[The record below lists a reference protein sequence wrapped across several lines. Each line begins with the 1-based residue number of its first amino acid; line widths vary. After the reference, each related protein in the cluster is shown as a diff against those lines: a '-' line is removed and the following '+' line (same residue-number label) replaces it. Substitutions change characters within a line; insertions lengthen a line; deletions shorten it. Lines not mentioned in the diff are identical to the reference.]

1 MRIRDL
7 FDRYQGMT
15 SFAPLGFEVQ
25 RAEGI
30 YLYDSEGRPFVDLIA
45 GISVCSLGHGD
56 PDVLR
61 AIRTQAERYCH
72 VMVYGEMVLS
82 PQAEFAR
89 DIIDALPDG
98 LDKVYFTNSGAE
110 AAEGAIKLARRF
122 TGRAG
127 ITAQVQA
134 YHGSTAG
141 ALSLMSDPYY
151 TNRYRPLVPGVRFIR
166 QNHTEDFRF
175 IDHTTAAAVVEL
187 VQAERGAKVAD
198 PGFIKELAAHCK
210 SVGALLVLD
219 EIQTGMGRCGSL
231 YLFEQYGIVPDILL
245 TGKAFGAGMPLAA
258 FISRGDV
265 MDGLADNPVLGHI
278 TTFGGHPVCCAAAAA
293 GWKKMQQ
300 MQLHQRAVALEAIF
314 RQELQ
319 SIPNTE
325 MQGKGA
331 LLALHLHNDERCR
344 NTIRHCLELGL
355 ISDWFLFAPDALR
368 IAPPLVMTDEQAI
381 QACLIIREAI
391 SRADRDLHSVQ

>member
-25 RAEGI
+25 RAEGV
-30 YLYDSEGRPFVDLIA
+30 YLYDAGGSPFIDLIA
-45 GISVCSLGHGD
+45 GISVSSLGHGD
-56 PDVLR
+56 PDVLA
-61 AIRTQAERYCH
+61 AIRAQSERYCH

-89 DIIDALPDG
+89 DIIATLPSG

-127 ITAQVQA
+127 ITAQLQA

-175 IDHTTAAAVVEL
+175 IDQHTAAAVLEL

-198 PGFIKELAAHCK
+198 PVFIRELAAHCK
-210 SVGALLVLD
+210 SAGALLVFD
-219 EIQTGMGRCGSL
+219 EIQTGMGRCGSH
-231 YLFEQYGIVPDILL
+231 YLFEQYGVIPDILL

-258 FISRGDV
+258 FIARAEI
-265 MDGLADNPVLGHI
+265 MDTLADNPVLGHI

-300 MQLHQRAVALEAIF
+300 LQLHQRAIQLEAVF
-314 RQELQ
+314 RSELQ
-319 SIPNTE
+319 GIPNAE
-325 MQGKGA
+325 VHGCGA
-331 LLALHLHNDERCR
+331 LLALHLNSDERCR
-344 NTIRHCLELGL
+344 ITIRHCLELGL

-368 IAPPLVMTDEQAI
+368 IAPPLIMSDEQAGL
-381 QACLIIREAI
+381 ACQIIKEAVR
-391 SRADRDLHSVQ
+391 RADKEFLSSR

>member
-30 YLYDSEGRPFVDLIA
+30 YLFDAAGRPYIDLIA

-56 PDVLR
+56 PEVLA
-61 AIRTQAERYCH
+61 AIRSQAGRYCH

-89 DIIDALPDG
+89 DIIAALPDG

-110 AAEGAIKLARRF
+110 AAEGAVKLARRF

-166 QNHTEDFRF
+166 QNHADDFRF
-175 IDHTTAAAVVEL
+175 IDHHTAAAVVEL
-187 VQAERGAKVAD
+187 VQAERGARVAD
-198 PGFIKELAAHCK
+198 HGFIRELAAHCR
-210 SVGALLVLD
+210 SVGALLILD

-258 FISRGDV
+258 FIARADI
-265 MDGLADNPVLGHI
+265 MDALADNPVLGHI

-293 GWKKMQQ
+293 GWKKMQELR
-300 MQLHQRAVALEAIF
+300 LHERAAKLETVF
-314 RQELQ
+314 RKELAG
-319 SIPNTE
+319 IPHSHIHGT
-325 MQGKGA
+325 GA
-331 LLALHLHNDERCR
+331 LLALHLHSDERCR
-344 NTIRHCLELGL
+344 NTIRHCLERGV

-368 IAPPLVMTDEQAI
+368 IAPPLVMTDEQAV
-381 QACLIIREAI
+381 QACQIIREAV
-391 SRADRDLHSVQ
+391 SLADKESLPAR

>member
-30 YLYDSEGRPFVDLIA
+30 YLFDAAGRPYIDLIA

-56 PDVLR
+56 PEVLA
-61 AIRTQAERYCH
+61 AIRSQAGRYCH

-89 DIIDALPDG
+89 DIIAALPDG

-110 AAEGAIKLARRF
+110 AAEGAVKLARRF

-166 QNHTEDFRF
+166 QNHADDFRF
-175 IDHTTAAAVVEL
+175 IDHHTAAAVVEL
-187 VQAERGAKVAD
+187 VQAERGARVAD
-198 PGFIKELAAHCK
+198 HGFIRELAAHCR
-210 SVGALLVLD
+210 SVGALLILD

-258 FISRGDV
+258 FIARADI
-265 MDGLADNPVLGHI
+265 MDALADNPVLGHI

-293 GWKKMQQ
+293 GWKKMQELR
-300 MQLHQRAVALEAIF
+300 LHERAAKLETVF
-314 RQELQ
+314 RKELAG
-319 SIPNTE
+319 IPHSRIHGT
-325 MQGKGA
+325 GA
-331 LLALHLHNDERCR
+331 LLALHLHSDERCR
-344 NTIRHCLELGL
+344 NTIRHCLERGV

-368 IAPPLVMTDEQAI
+368 IAPPLVMTDEQAV
-381 QACLIIREAI
+381 QACQIIREAV
-391 SRADRDLHSVQ
+391 SLADKESLPAR

>member
-30 YLYDSEGRPFVDLIA
+30 YLFNSDDRPFIDLIA

-56 PDVLR
+56 PDVFN
-61 AIRTQAERYCH
+61 AIQTQAKRYCH

-89 DIIDALPDG
+89 DIVAALPDG

-127 ITAQVQA
+127 IAAQVQA

-166 QNHTEDFRF
+166 QNHPEDIRL
-175 IDHTTAAAVVEL
+175 IDHHTAAAVVEL
-187 VQAERGAKVAD
+187 VQAERGGKVAD
-198 PGFIKELAAHCK
+198 PGFIQELAAHCRA
-210 SVGALLVLD
+210 VGALLILD

-258 FISRGDV
+258 FIARAAI
-265 MDGLADNPVLGHI
+265 MDALADEPVLGHI

-300 MQLHQRAVALEAIF
+300 LQLHQRAVALESIF
-314 RQELQ
+314 RRELQ

-325 MQGKGA
+325 IEGKGA
-331 LLALHLHNDERCR
+331 LLALHLYSDERCR

-368 IAPPLVMTDEQAI
+368 IAPPLVMTDEQAV
-381 QACLIIREAI
+381 QACRIIQEAVA
-391 SRADRDLHSVQ
+391 RADRGLISLQ

>member
-25 RAEGI
+25 RAEGVF
-30 YLYDSEGRPFVDLIA
+30 LYDADGRPFIDLIA

-56 PDVLR
+56 PEVLE
-61 AIRTQAERYCH
+61 AIRTQAARYCH

-89 DIIDALPDG
+89 DIVAALPEG
-98 LDKVYFTNSGAE
+98 LDKVFFTNSGTE

-127 ITAQVQA
+127 IAAQVQA

-175 IDHTTAAAVVEL
+175 IDHQTAAAVVEL
-187 VQAERGAKVAD
+187 VQAERGARVAD
-198 PGFIKELAAHCK
+198 PGFIRELAAHCRK
-210 SVGALLVLD
+210 VGALLIFD

-231 YLFEQYGIVPDILL
+231 YLFEQYGVVPDILL

-258 FISRGDV
+258 FIARAGI
-265 MDGLADNPVLGHI
+265 MDALADNPVLGHI

-293 GWKKMQQ
+293 GWRKMQQ
-300 MQLHQRAVALEAIF
+300 LQLHQRARQLEAVF
-314 RQELQ
+314 RSELAA
-319 SIPNTE
+319 IPESDIHGT
-325 MQGKGA
+325 GA
-331 LLALHLHNDERCR
+331 LLALHLHSDERCR
-344 NTIRHCLELGL
+344 STIRHCLELGL

-368 IAPPLVMTDEQAI
+368 IAPPLVMTDEQAFM
-381 QACLIIREAI
+381 ACQIIREAV
-391 SRADRDLHSVQ
+391 SRADKESFSVR

>member
-15 SFAPLGFEVQ
+15 SFAPLGFELQ
-25 RAEGI
+25 RAKGI
-30 YLYDSEGRPFVDLIA
+30 YLYDSDGRPFIDLIA

-56 PDVLR
+56 PDVLT
-61 AIRTQAERYCH
+61 AIRTQAEQYCH

-89 DIIDALPDG
+89 DIIAALPDG

-110 AAEGAIKLARRF
+110 AAEGAIKLARRY

-127 ITAQVQA
+127 ITAQMQA

-166 QNHTEDFRF
+166 QNHTADFRF
-175 IDHTTAAAVVEL
+175 IDQNTAAAVLEL

-198 PGFIKELAAHCK
+198 PGFIKELAVHCK
-210 SVGALLVLD
+210 SVGALLILD

-258 FISRGDV
+258 FIAKADV
-265 MDGLADNPVLGHI
+265 MDALADNPVLGHI
-278 TTFGGHPVCCAAAAA
+278 TTFGGHPVSCAAAAA

-300 MQLHQRAVALEAIF
+300 LQLHQRAGQLETVFRRQLSAVANAEI
-314 RQELQ
+314 
-319 SIPNTE
+319 
-325 MQGKGA
+325 QGKGA
-331 LLALHLHNDERCR
+331 LLALHLGSDERCR
-344 NTIRHCLELGL
+344 ITIRHCLELGL
-355 ISDWFLFAPDALR
+355 ISDWFLFAPNALR
-368 IAPPLVMTDEQAI
+368 IAPPLVMTDEQAV
-381 QACLIIREAI
+381 QACQIILEAV
-391 SRADRDLHSVQ
+391 SRADRDLQSLQ